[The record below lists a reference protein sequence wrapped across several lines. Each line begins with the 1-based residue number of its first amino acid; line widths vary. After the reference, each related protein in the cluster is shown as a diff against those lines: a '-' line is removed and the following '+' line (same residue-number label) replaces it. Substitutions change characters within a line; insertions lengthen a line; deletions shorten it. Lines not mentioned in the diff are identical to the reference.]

1 MAHNPDID
9 RYFRPPTDAELAMRF
24 AQETLKGYRESAAG
38 KATIKT
44 SARVEREINTIA
56 EMIEEKGDRES
67 QLRAALTYWVG
78 VAGQLEDRKRR

>member
-56 EMIEEKGDRES
+56 EMIEEK
-67 QLRAALTYWVG
+67 AI
-78 VAGQLEDRKRR
+78 KRVNCVPPSPTGSASPGS